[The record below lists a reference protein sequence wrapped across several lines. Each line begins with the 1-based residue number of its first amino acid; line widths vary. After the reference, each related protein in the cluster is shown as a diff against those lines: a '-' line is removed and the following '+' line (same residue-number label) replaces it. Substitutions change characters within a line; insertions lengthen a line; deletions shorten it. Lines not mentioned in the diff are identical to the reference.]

1 MKHRI
6 FTTYAQTPIQK
17 ITTPTKRFTR
27 DYDEEEETVVPAAT
41 LVPEDEALETAVEL
55 LNQIR
60 VLLFVIIIIKV
71 VCLIIC
77 NKK

>member
-6 FTTYAQTPIQK
+6 FTTYAQTPIK
-17 ITTPTKRFTR
+17 NIPTPIKRFTG
-27 DYDEEEETVVPAAT
+27 DSEEEEETLVPATT